1 MLAILWWVLLGLTVT
16 KPLDYGFD
24 YSPVEQVSTQTIHHS
39 GFSSWDQRQAIIQY
53 AYDLGGLDFVT
64 MIECENGN
72 RNPEAVSKTH
82 DYWICQL
89 NYKYNKNFINSDE
102 FKDVYKQLDYC
113 YNKYKYNPNL
123 RYWPNR
129 KIKWMKCKD
138 YVRDRFIINLLEWSE
153 KKI

>member
-39 GFSSWDQRQAIIQY
+39 GFSSGDQRQAIIQY

-72 RNPEAVSKTH
+72 RSLEARWDRGH
-82 DYWICQL
+82 AWGLCQM
-89 NYKYNKNFINSDE
+89 NDRYHKIPSEYFGDWKFQ
-102 FKDVYKQLDYC
+102 VDYC
-113 YNKYKYNPNL
+113 YKKWSTWTPF
-123 RYWPNR
+123 YWPDR
-129 KIKWMKCKD
+129 RIKGMKCRD